1 MLLRIGRLSAA
12 GYHKNMMRQSIDNK
26 NSFTTL
32 LAGAALACFLALPSA
47 AQPAQSEPANSP
59 AQLERQERQQPTIRT
74 YDKFP
79 DPSGNDQDIDAT
91 TYDKSPN
98 SDGDAQS
105 LDFVR
110 YQEQN
115 EDNNGE
121 NPVNLVIIEE
131 DDPR

>member
-1 MLLRIGRLSAA
+1 MTS
-12 GYHKNMMRQSIDNK
+12 
-26 NSFTTL
+26 L

-59 AQLERQERQQPTIRT
+59 AELDRQVRQPTIRT

-79 DPSGNDQDIDAT
+79 DPAGEDQDLDVT
-91 TYDKSPN
+91 TYDKRPDP
-98 SDGDAQS
+98 DGNAQG

-115 EDNNGE
+115 DANNGE
-121 NPVNLVIIEE
+121 NPTNLVIVEE
-131 DDPR
+131 DDEI